1 MNMMDLID
9 RIYTEHPYYGS
20 RRIVAELARRDI
32 RVNRK
37 RVQRLMRR
45 MGIYSVLPGPMTS
58 TPRKESR
65 KYPYL
70 LRGLSIHAPNQVWCT
85 DITYIPMQ
93 KGSMYLVAVMDW
105 YSRYVLSWELSNT
118 MDSDF
123 CVRALR
129 KALNWYGRPEI
140 FNTDQGSQFT
150 SEAFTG
156 VLLENGI
163 KISMDGKGRVTD
175 NIFIERLWRS
185 LKYERIYIKGYA
197 TPADLRAEIDGYFLF
212 YNHNRLHQSHGYRTP
227 EDLYDGKD
235 QPLAAS
241 PDGDSSREVALV
253 SSGDLAFAR
262 LPGSALSRGGK
273 YEYEEELCT
282 IKKCEGCP

>member
-1 MNMMDLID
+1 MIEPDSKTMSVKRQSALLGLNRSSYYRGNKSDVRSGDVGMMSRID
-9 RIYTEHPYYGS
+9 HIYTSHPYYGS
-20 RRIVAELARRDI
+20 RRIVAELSRDGI

-37 RVQRLMRR
+37 RIQRLMRR

-58 TPRKESR
+58 SPRKESR

-70 LRGLSIHAPNQVWCT
+70 LRDLPIHAPNQVWCA
-85 DITYIPMQ
+85 DITYIPMR

-105 YSRYVLSWELSNT
+105 HSRYVLSWELSNT

-123 CVRALR
+123 CVRALK

-156 VLLENGI
+156 VLRENGI
-163 KISMDGKGRVTD
+163 RISMDGKGRVTD

-185 LKYERIYIKGYA
+185 LKYENIYIKDYSG
-197 TPADLRAEIDGYFLF
+197 PRKL
-212 YNHNRLHQSHGYRTP
+212 
-227 EDLYDGKD
+227 
-235 QPLAAS
+235 
-241 PDGDSSREVALV
+241 DS
-253 SSGDLAFAR
+253 G
-262 LPGSALSRGGK
+262 
-273 YEYEEELCT
+273 
-282 IKKCEGCP
+282 IKWN